1 MENKIVL
8 GMIQKNM
15 EEIKFLFETMLKEDK
30 IDPLLIEITT
40 LKAKSLYQELKL
52 LLPKNSILL
61 HGDKEENPEET
72 ELAET
77 VAETQ
82 PVGSIKDEPETFS
95 VETSFT
101 VLAEETISV
110 TDEISYET
118 PNNQEESIEEPSVE
132 EILKPITEPTD
143 DKNEIAESAEEIIAE
158 AEYNLPEPTE
168 EANIEENHKNQLS
181 SEETLQE
188 KEEIHEIISLIEEPS
203 TETVSEAMLGEVE
216 EIQPEE
222 IKQAIEEFIA
232 AEEQAVEPVETSEP
246 TSLENIETPE
256 EEENTNGKQIVDIE
270 SVLKEAESTEPSD
283 KKVFGEKFS
292 KEPSLNDKLSS
303 GTTYESKIKGKPV
316 TNLKGSIGLNDR
328 FLYTRE
334 LFGNDSARYEEA
346 IEKLDQFSNL
356 LEAIEYLEK
365 NFVWVKNNT
374 SLKFMDLVKR
384 RFEN

>member
-8 GMIQKNM
+8 GLIQKNM

-95 VETSFT
+95 VETSISAP
-101 VLAEETISV
+101 AEKRISI
-110 TDEISYET
+110 TDEISNET
-118 PNNQEESIEEPSVE
+118 PNNQEESVEEPSVE
-132 EILKPITEPTD
+132 EILEPISEPTD

-188 KEEIHEIISLIEEPS
+188 KEEIHEIISLIEESS
-203 TETVSEAMLGEVE
+203 TETVSEAMFGEVE

>member
-1 MENKIVL
+1 
-8 GMIQKNM
+8 MIQKNM

-61 HGDKEENPEET
+61 HGEKEENPEET
-72 ELAET
+72 ELAEPIPDVETT
-77 VAETQ
+77 VAMNE
-82 PVGSIKDEPETFS
+82 EPETF
-95 VETSFT
+95 
-101 VLAEETISV
+101 LAEPSITVPVEEIISI
-110 TDEISYET
+110 TDEILNENR
-118 PNNQEESIEEPSVE
+118 NNQDESIVESSIEE
-132 EILKPITEPTD
+132 ILDPIPEPTEE
-143 DKNEIAESAEEIIAE
+143 KNEIAEKTEDIIAE
-158 AEYNLPEPTE
+158 TKEELPEPTE
-168 EANIEENHKNQLS
+168 ETNIEEITEKQIP
-181 SEETLQE
+181 SEEILQE
-188 KEEIHEIISLIEEPS
+188 KEEIHEIISLIEEPH
-203 TETVSEAMLGEVE
+203 TEAEPSVETISEAESSKVK

-222 IKQAIEEFIA
+222 IKQTVEEFIA
-232 AEEQAVEPVETSEP
+232 AEEQAVESVETSEP
-246 TSLENIETPE
+246 ASLENIETPE
-256 EEENTNGKQIVDIE
+256 KEETTNGKQVADIE
-270 SVLKEAESTEPSD
+270 SVLKDAENAEPSD

-303 GTTYESKIKGKPV
+303 GTAYESKIKGKPV
-316 TNLKGSIGLNDR
+316 TNLKAAIGLNDR

>member
-8 GMIQKNM
+8 GLIQKNM

-292 KEPSLNDKLSS
+292 KEPSLNDRLSS

>member
-8 GMIQKNM
+8 GLIQKNM

-110 TDEISYET
+110 TDEISNET
-118 PNNQEESIEEPSVE
+118 PNNQEESVEEPSVE
-132 EILKPITEPTD
+132 EILEPISEPTD

>member
-8 GMIQKNM
+8 GLIQKNM

>member
-8 GMIQKNM
+8 GLIQKNM

-95 VETSFT
+95 VETSISAP
-101 VLAEETISV
+101 AEKRISI
-110 TDEISYET
+110 TDEISNET
-118 PNNQEESIEEPSVE
+118 PNNQEESVEEPSVE
-132 EILKPITEPTD
+132 EILEPISEPTD

-158 AEYNLPEPTE
+158 AEDNLPEPTE

-188 KEEIHEIISLIEEPS
+188 KEEIHEIISLIEEPR

-232 AEEQAVEPVETSEP
+232 AEEQAIEPVETSEP

>member
-8 GMIQKNM
+8 GLIQKNM

-72 ELAET
+72 ELAE
-77 VAETQ
+77 
-82 PVGSIKDEPETFS
+82 PETFS
-95 VETSFT
+95 VETSIT
-101 VLAEETISV
+101 APAEEIISV
-110 TDEISYET
+110 TDEISNET

-132 EILKPITEPTD
+132 GILEPITEPAE
-143 DKNEIAESAEEIIAE
+143 DKNEIAEPAEEIIAE
-158 AEYNLPEPTE
+158 AEDNLPEPTE
-168 EANIEENHKNQLS
+168 EANLEENHENQLP

-188 KEEIHEIISLIEEPS
+188 KEEIHEIISLIEEPH
-203 TETVSEAMLGEVE
+203 TGEEPTAEPVSEAVPGEVE
-216 EIQPEE
+216 EIKPEE
-222 IKQAIEEFIA
+222 IKQAVEEFIA
-232 AEEQAVEPVETSEP
+232 AEEQAVYPVETSEP
-246 TSLENIETPE
+246 TSLENIETPA

-270 SVLKEAESTEPSD
+270 SVLKEAESAEPSD

-303 GTTYESKIKGKPV
+303 GTAYESKIKGKPV

-334 LFGNDSARYEEA
+334 LFGNDSARYDEA

>member
-1 MENKIVL
+1 
-8 GMIQKNM
+8 MIQKNM

>member
-8 GMIQKNM
+8 GLIQKNM

-110 TDEISYET
+110 TDEISNET
-118 PNNQEESIEEPSVE
+118 PNNQEESVEEPSVE
-132 EILKPITEPTD
+132 EILEPISEPTD

-188 KEEIHEIISLIEEPS
+188 KEEIHEIISLIEESS
-203 TETVSEAMLGEVE
+203 TETVSEAMFGEVE

>member
-8 GMIQKNM
+8 GLIQKNM

-132 EILKPITEPTD
+132 EILEPISEPTD

-292 KEPSLNDKLSS
+292 KEPSLNDRLSS